1 MKPSSMA
8 VLLLFLIISEA
19 EGIRLL
25 DKRMSK
31 EDKRN
36 GGDLL
41 GTMKWRAPNKAWR
54 KPYSHW
60 LPGIQ
65 EDYHAFTAL
74 RFLKRSMGNNV
85 VGETT
90 NCGEAGGSET
100 TIEIKIKTLDSETYT
115 LRVDKQMPVPALKE
129 QIASVTGVLS
139 EQQRLICRGKVLK
152 DDQLLS
158 AYHVEDG
165 HTLHLV
171 VRQPLPLSET
181 LSNRSETDP
190 NSSTSRVHSNQVAP
204 GVVIETFS
212 MPVQGDGAS
221 PEINR
226 IVSAVLSSIGL
237 STSGT
242 DVVREIDQLRSGER
256 VIAAGVI
263 DLSQHQSGDDGPR
276 LLSDRFHGTSRH
288 PSIPSLGSFPPP
300 AIPDSLTT
308 LSHNLSSMRRDFE
321 NIGRVGR
328 NNSQEANTHG
338 AAEESNS
345 NSSSR
350 PSTAQESFPTPAS
363 LAEVMLSTR
372 QMLIEEVSASLFQ
385 LARQLENHRNV
396 TDPTLR
402 MNTQSSAWR
411 SGVLFNNLGAYLLE
425 LGRTM
430 MTVRMGQNPS
440 EAVVNAGPAV
450 FISQTGPNPIM
461 VQPLPF
467 QQNASLG
474 PVPMRA
480 MQPSSAL
487 IHGLGSGFLPRRI
500 DIQIRRGSSTT
511 APNGTPE
518 EQRSGAQQP
527 LGQQQAARGA
537 SENPTGQAATSAIE
551 GPSMERESGVRV
563 MPIRTMVAALP
574 GTFSH
579 LPSDSSGNARP
590 ELGSRASSEHRS
602 SDLQSD
608 QHTMLE
614 SVAEQQ
620 NVEEAARDDGIQNNM
635 ESEGH
640 VPSNVVQFLQT
651 LFPGGEINIEDGSFQ
666 EISGSAVNVQESEPR
681 TTGEGMFLSNFFHQ
695 IMPFTSRR
703 GNESNVPS
711 GEANASERRN
721 ISDSSAQASSNG
733 DAETSH
739 RRTDGEAGAPSSKR
753 QKKD

>member
-1 MKPSSMA
+1 
-8 VLLLFLIISEA
+8 
-19 EGIRLL
+19 
-25 DKRMSK
+25 
-31 EDKRN
+31 
-36 GGDLL
+36 
-41 GTMKWRAPNKAWR
+41 
-54 KPYSHW
+54 
-60 LPGIQ
+60 
-65 EDYHAFTAL
+65 
-74 RFLKRSMGNNV
+74 MGSNV

-90 NCGEAGGSET
+90 NCGEADGSET

-181 LSNRSETDP
+181 LSNRPETDP
-190 NSSTSRVHSNQVAP
+190 NSSTSRVHGNQVAP

-276 LLSDRFHGTSRH
+276 PLSDRFHGTSRH
-288 PSIPSLGSFPPP
+288 PSIPSFGSFPPL

-350 PSTAQESFPTPAS
+350 LSTTQESFPTPAS

-402 MNTQSSAWR
+402 TNTQSSAWR

-461 VQPLPF
+461 PLPF
-467 QQNASLG
+467 QQNASVG

-487 IHGLGSGFLPRRI
+487 IHGLGSGFLPRHI

-511 APNGTPE
+511 APNGNPE

-527 LGQQQAARGA
+527 SEQQRAARGA
-537 SENPTGQAATSAIE
+537 SENPTSQAAPSASE
-551 GPSMERESGVRV
+551 GPSMGRESGVRV

-579 LPSDSSGNARP
+579 LPSDSSGNSIGLYYPVLGRSPHPDSGNARP
-590 ELGSRASSEHRS
+590 DLGSRASSEHRS

-620 NVEEAARDDGIQNNM
+620 NVEEAARDDGTQNNM
-635 ESEGH
+635 ESEVH
-640 VPSNVVQFLQT
+640 VPSTVVQFLQT

-711 GEANASERRN
+711 GEANASECLN
-721 ISDSSAQASSNG
+721 ISDSSAQVSSNG
-733 DAETSH
+733 DAETSR

>member
-1 MKPSSMA
+1 
-8 VLLLFLIISEA
+8 
-19 EGIRLL
+19 
-25 DKRMSK
+25 
-31 EDKRN
+31 
-36 GGDLL
+36 
-41 GTMKWRAPNKAWR
+41 
-54 KPYSHW
+54 
-60 LPGIQ
+60 
-65 EDYHAFTAL
+65 
-74 RFLKRSMGNNV
+74 MGSNV

-461 VQPLPF
+461 PLPF

-511 APNGTPE
+511 APNGNPE

-527 LGQQQAARGA
+527 LGQQQAARGASENPTGQAARGA

-563 MPIRTMVAALP
+563 MPISSMVAALP

-579 LPSDSSGNARP
+579 LPSDSSGNSIGLYYPVLGRLPHPASGNARP

-711 GEANASERRN
+711 GEANTSERRN

-733 DAETSH
+733 DAETSR